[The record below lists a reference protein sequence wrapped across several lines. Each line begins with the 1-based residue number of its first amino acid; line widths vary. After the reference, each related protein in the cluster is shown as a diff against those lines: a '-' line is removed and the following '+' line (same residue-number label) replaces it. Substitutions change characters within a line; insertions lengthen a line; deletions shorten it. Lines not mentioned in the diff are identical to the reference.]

1 MSENSVIY
9 CGVIERHLDTPTCP
23 LTKYSC
29 MWCHKKTKQ
38 CMYDDAVA
46 QPEDDRSRLTP
57 EQFAERVGLPTI
69 PPALVNILKQSL
81 INHVKKN
88 I

>member
-1 MSENSVIY
+1 MSETRTY
-9 CGVIERHLDTPTCP
+9 CGIIEQHLDTPTCP
-23 LTKYSC
+23 LPKFSC

-38 CMYDDAVA
+38 CMYDDALA
-46 QPEDDRSRLTP
+46 QPEDERSRLTP
-57 EQFAERVGLPTI
+57 EQFAERVGLPVI

-81 INHVKKN
+81 VIHVKKN